1 MLMDDFLVSKYS
13 KRLFLTTQI
22 ILWIK
27 MVKNYW
33 EKRMKKELEDEQA
46 KLEQEVD
53 TAVKK
58 KLAEVEESES

>member
-1 MLMDDFLVSKYS
+1 
-13 KRLFLTTQI
+13 
-22 ILWIK
+22 

-33 EKRMKKELEDEQA
+33 EKRMKKELEDEQT
-46 KLEQEVD
+46 KLEQEVN